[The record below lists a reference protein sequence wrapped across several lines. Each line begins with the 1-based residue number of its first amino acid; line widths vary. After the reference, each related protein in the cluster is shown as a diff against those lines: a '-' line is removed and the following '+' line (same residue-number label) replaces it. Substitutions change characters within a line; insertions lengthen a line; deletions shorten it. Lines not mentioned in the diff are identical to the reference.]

1 MGTRK
6 RIFRP
11 VLLAVVALAAV
22 AYAGSRWWIGYQAG
36 RQLQALG
43 DLLAPH
49 VALTWDD
56 VSGDLTGE
64 VVVSGLVVTP
74 EGVLDEVYVERVS
87 LRADGLKDLA
97 ALARTVRAGQ
107 LPEYLELTF
116 RGAMLRVGGPLHQ
129 AIERHA
135 RLWGTPLDAAAC
147 DVEGNLGAVV
157 MSALGYNTLDIDGTL
172 RWRLHPPTHRAAVLA
187 DVTVDDVGTTSVD
200 AHLELARLGFDPETW
215 LADLA
220 PALTSLR
227 LRLSDHGFI
236 ASRNHVCAARRDVAV
251 DAFMA
256 LHLDAVRDRY
266 ARAGIPLG
274 DMPLEHYAEFA
285 RHGGDLLFDLE
296 PRQPLPPARV
306 LTALRQRE
314 VADIPVSLTING
326 RPLAAD
332 ASRWLPPPAPSSTA
346 AAKPAAAPPRGPQRV
361 APAAL
366 VEHVGARAQ
375 IVTSDGRAHQ
385 GVIASADAER
395 LTLRKVLEGGHL
407 DYRIPYATIETAE
420 VYR

>member
-1 MGTRK
+1 
-6 RIFRP
+6 
-11 VLLAVVALAAV
+11 
-22 AYAGSRWWIGYQAG
+22 
-36 RQLQALG
+36 
-43 DLLAPH
+43 
-49 VALTWDD
+49 
-56 VSGDLTGE
+56 
-64 VVVSGLVVTP
+64 
-74 EGVLDEVYVERVS
+74 
-87 LRADGLKDLA
+87 
-97 ALARTVRAGQ
+97 
-107 LPEYLELTF
+107 
-116 RGAMLRVGGPLHQ
+116 MLRVGGPLHQ

-266 ARAGIPLG
+266 AQAGIPLG

-306 LTALRQRE
+306 LTALRQRV